1 MKVPRQFVHLWR
13 PHLLRYNRRMSTGLL
28 LAAWLVA
35 GTSAGAEMPG
45 FTLQGRIT
53 LDKPAT
59 TVVLVLQDPREK
71 NAEVARAE
79 IDQSGNYSIAG
90 LQKRSYRLVAVVDG
104 KRQERRDI
112 EILCRPG
119 AIVSK
124 DFHYGRIPSTLML
137 GFPAEDPDIV
147 DVAEL
152 QGDYTRDVLRDYERA
167 FQDYINGNPSRAV
180 ERLESITVRAPG
192 FYGAHARLGVIYQ
205 QEGCYFDAESEYARS
220 SELSPRSPQPLLNLA
235 SVQLR
240 ASDSPGELER
250 MTARA
255 LSTLQ
260 KAIEIR
266 PQSAIAHCLVGSAH
280 AKANSPEEAEK
291 HFKLALELDADFPAA
306 RLMLASLYL
315 RNQNW
320 GEAVESLETYLKD
333 FPNSQDRSVV
343 KKMLEDA
350 RSKARASRD

>member
-1 MKVPRQFVHLWR
+1 
-13 PHLLRYNRRMSTGLL
+13 MSTGLL

-35 GTSAGAEMPG
+35 GTSAVAQTPG

-53 LDKPAT
+53 LDKPAS
-59 TVVLVLQDPREK
+59 TVVLVLQDPRAK
-71 NAEVARAE
+71 NADVARAE
-79 IDQSGNYSIAG
+79 VDRSGDYTIPG

-104 KRQERRDI
+104 KKQERRDI

-124 DFHYGRIPSTLML
+124 DFHYGRIPSTLVL

-152 QGDYTRDVLRDYERA
+152 QGDYSRDVLRDYEKA

-180 ERLESITVRAPG
+180 ERLESIALRAPG

-205 QEGCYFDAESEYARS
+205 QEGCYFDAESEYSRA

-240 ASDSPGELER
+240 AADSPGELER

-255 LSTLQ
+255 LSTLER
-260 KAIEIR
+260 AIEIR
-266 PQSAIAHCLVGSAH
+266 PQSAIAHCLMGSAH

-291 HFKLALELDADFPAA
+291 HFKLALELDSDLAAA
-306 RLMLASLYL
+306 RLLLAGFYL
-315 RNQNW
+315 RQENW
-320 GEAVESLETYLKD
+320 GEAVESLETYLRD
-333 FPNSQDRSVV
+333 FPSSENRFIV

-350 RSKARASRD
+350 RSKERASRN

>member
-1 MKVPRQFVHLWR
+1 M
-13 PHLLRYNRRMSTGLL
+13 RYNRPMSTGLL

-35 GTSAGAEMPG
+35 GTSAGAETPG

-53 LDKPAT
+53 GDKPAS
-59 TVVLVLQDPREK
+59 TVVLVLQDPRAK

-79 IDQSGNYSIAG
+79 VDRSGDYTIPG

-104 KRQERRDI
+104 KKQERREI

-119 AIVSK
+119 AVVSK

-152 QGDYTRDVLRDYERA
+152 EGDYSRDVLRDYEKA
-167 FQDYINGNPSRAV
+167 FQDYINGNPARAI
-180 ERLESITVRAPG
+180 ERLESIATRAPG

-205 QEGCYFDAESEYARS
+205 QEGCYFDAESEYSRAA
-220 SELSPRSPQPLLNLA
+220 ELSPRSPQPLLNLA

-240 ASDSPGELER
+240 AADSPGELER
-250 MTARA
+250 MTTRA
-255 LSTLQ
+255 LSTLE

-266 PQSAIAHCLVGSAH
+266 PQ
-280 AKANSPEEAEK
+280 
-291 HFKLALELDADFPAA
+291 
-306 RLMLASLYL
+306 
-315 RNQNW
+315 
-320 GEAVESLETYLKD
+320 
-333 FPNSQDRSVV
+333 
-343 KKMLEDA
+343 
-350 RSKARASRD
+350 

>member
-1 MKVPRQFVHLWR
+1 M
-13 PHLLRYNRRMSTGLL
+13 RYNQLMSTGFL
-28 LAAWLVA
+28 LAAWLLAASSAVA
-35 GTSAGAEMPG
+35 ETPS

-53 LDKPAT
+53 LDRSAT
-59 TVVLVLQDPREK
+59 TVVLVLQDPRAK
-71 NAEVARAE
+71 NAEVARVEVDRTGDYA
-79 IDQSGNYSIAG
+79 IPG
-90 LQKRSYRLVAVVDG
+90 LQKRSYGLVAVVDG
-104 KRQERRDI
+104 KKQERREI

-124 DFHYGRIPSTLML
+124 DFHYGRIPSTLVL

-152 QGDYTRDVLRDYERA
+152 QGDYSRDVLRDYEKA
-167 FQDYINGNPSRAV
+167 FQDYIGGNPSRAV
-180 ERLESITVRAPG
+180 ERLESIAMRAPG

-205 QEGCYFDAESEYARS
+205 QEGCYFDAESEYSRA

-240 ASDSPGELER
+240 AADSPGELDR
-250 MTARA
+250 MTTRA
-255 LSTLQ
+255 LSTLER
-260 KAIEIR
+260 AIEMR
-266 PQSAIAHCLVGSAH
+266 PQSAIAQCLVGSAH

-291 HFKLALELDADFPAA
+291 HFKLALELDSDLAAA

-315 RNQNW
+315 RQQNW
-320 GEAVESLETYLKD
+320 GEAVESLETYLHD
-333 FPNSQDRSVV
+333 FPSSENRFVV

-350 RSKARASRD
+350 RSKARASQN

>member
-1 MKVPRQFVHLWR
+1 
-13 PHLLRYNRRMSTGLL
+13 MSTGFLLGAWL
-28 LAAWLVA
+28 LAA
-35 GTSAGAEMPG
+35 TSAVAETPS

-53 LDKPAT
+53 LDKPAS
-59 TVVLVLQDPREK
+59 TVVLVLQDPRAK
-71 NAEVARAE
+71 NAEVARTE
-79 IDQSGNYSIAG
+79 VDGSGNYAISG

-104 KRQERRDI
+104 RRQERRDI

-124 DFHYGRIPSTLML
+124 DFHYGRIPSTLVL

-152 QGDYTRDVLRDYERA
+152 QGDYSRDVLRDYERA

-180 ERLESITVRAPG
+180 ERLESIAVRAPG

-205 QEGCYFDAESEYARS
+205 QEGCYFDAESEYSRAA
-220 SELSPRSPQPLLNLA
+220 ELSPRSPQPLINLA

-240 ASDSPGELER
+240 AADSPGELER
-250 MTARA
+250 MAARA
-255 LSTLQ
+255 LSTLE

-266 PQSAIAHCLVGSAH
+266 PHSALAHCLVGSAH

-291 HFKLALELDADFPAA
+291 HFKLALELDADLSAA
-306 RLMLASLYL
+306 RLMLAGLYL
-315 RNQNW
+315 RQENW
-320 GEAVESLETYLKD
+320 GEAVESLETYLQD
-333 FPNSQDRSVV
+333 FPSSQNKSIV
-343 KKMLEDA
+343 KRMLEDA
-350 RSKARASRD
+350 RFRARASRN

>member
-1 MKVPRQFVHLWR
+1 
-13 PHLLRYNRRMSTGLL
+13 MSTRFL
-28 LAAWLVA
+28 LAAWFLA
-35 GTSAGAEMPG
+35 GTSAVAETPS

-59 TVVLVLQDPREK
+59 TVVLVLEDPRAK

-79 IDQSGNYSIAG
+79 VDRNGNYSIPG
-90 LQKRSYRLVAVVDG
+90 LQKRSYRLVAVVDA
-104 KRQERRDI
+104 KKQERREI

-152 QGDYTRDVLRDYERA
+152 EGDYTRDVLRDYERA

-205 QEGCYFDAESEYARS
+205 QEGCYFDAESEYSRS

-240 ASDSPGELER
+240 AADSPGELER

-255 LSTLQ
+255 LSTLE

-280 AKANSPEEAEK
+280 AKANSPAEAEK
-291 HFKLALELDADFPAA
+291 HFKIALELDEDLSAA

-315 RNQNW
+315 RQENW
-320 GEAVESLETYLKD
+320 GEAIESLETYLKA
-333 FPNSQDRSVV
+333 FPSSQDRSIV
-343 KKMLEDA
+343 KRMLEDA
-350 RSKARASRD
+350 RSKARANQD

>member
-1 MKVPRQFVHLWR
+1 M
-13 PHLLRYNRRMSTGLL
+13 RYNRRMSTGFL
-28 LAAWLVA
+28 LAAWLLA
-35 GTSAGAEMPG
+35 ATSAVAETPS

-59 TVVLVLQDPREK
+59 KVVLVLQDPRAK

-79 IDQSGNYSIAG
+79 VDGSGNYAIPG
-90 LQKRSYRLVAVVDG
+90 LQRRSYRLVAVVDG
-104 KRQERRDI
+104 KKQERREI

-152 QGDYTRDVLRDYERA
+152 EGDYTRDVLRDYERA

-180 ERLESITVRAPG
+180 ERLESIAIRAPG

-205 QEGCYFDAESEYARS
+205 QEGCYFDAESEYSRA

-240 ASDSPGELER
+240 AADSPGELER
-250 MTARA
+250 MTMRA
-255 LSTLQ
+255 LSTLE

-280 AKANSPEEAEK
+280 AKANSPAEAEK
-291 HFKLALELDADFPAA
+291 HFKIALELDADLVAA

-315 RNQNW
+315 RQENW
-320 GEAVESLETYLKD
+320 EEAVERLEAYLQD
-333 FPNSQDRSVV
+333 FPSSQDRSIV
-343 KKMLEDA
+343 KRMLEDA
-350 RSKARASRD
+350 RSKARASRN

>member
-1 MKVPRQFVHLWR
+1 M
-13 PHLLRYNRRMSTGLL
+13 RYNRGMSTGFL
-28 LAAWLVA
+28 LAAWLIA
-35 GTSAGAEMPG
+35 GTPAAAETPS

-59 TVVLVLQDPREK
+59 TVLLVLQDPKAK
-71 NAEVARAE
+71 NTEVAHAEVDR
-79 IDQSGNYSIAG
+79 SGNYVIPG
-90 LQKRSYRLVAVVDG
+90 LQKRSYRLVAVLDG
-104 KRQERRDI
+104 KRQERREI
-112 EILCRPG
+112 EIVCRPG

-152 QGDYTRDVLRDYERA
+152 QGDYTRDVLRDYEKA
-167 FQDYINGNPSRAV
+167 FQDYINGSFSRAV
-180 ERLESITVRAPG
+180 DRLESIAVRAPG

-205 QEGCYFDAESEYARS
+205 QEGCYFDAESEYSRA

-240 ASDSPGELER
+240 AADSPGELER
-250 MTARA
+250 MTSRA
-255 LSTLQ
+255 LSTLE

-266 PQSAIAHCLVGSAH
+266 PQSAIAQCLVGSAH

-291 HFKLALELDADFPAA
+291 HFKLALELDADLAAA
-306 RLMLASLYL
+306 RLMLANLYL
-315 RNQNW
+315 HQENW
-320 GEAVESLETYLKD
+320 AEAIERLEAYLQD
-333 FPNSQDRSVV
+333 FPSSENRFVV

-350 RSKARASRD
+350 RSRARASHN